1 MNRDLPL
8 VSVIISC
15 FNHENY
21 IQACIESVV
30 RQTYPNI
37 ELIVFDDGSSDN
49 SPVILKSLGEKHG
62 FIFQAQENAGLS
74 ATLNKALGI
83 AKGKYISPLGSD
95 DILMLDKIEKQVDF
109 LEQHDDISMLGGNIL
124 RIDEKGLITPK
135 QRFTAYREVDFD
147 GVFLDLKS
155 GPSTPTT
162 MIRADVLREI
172 GGYNPK
178 NNLEDLYLWLKVTH
192 SGHKIAILNDVL
204 AYYRIHGTN
213 TTKKYRFM
221 TESILDIFSDYQDHP
236 AYARAYN
243 KVLISRFLKISGK
256 DREYAWQL
264 LKQIDPSFYNL
275 KVLRGLIRLL
285 SPRLKQGKS

>member
-1 MNRDLPL
+1 MHRDLPL
-8 VSVIISC
+8 VSIIISC
-15 FNHENY
+15 FNHEDY

-49 SPVILKSLGEKHG
+49 SPAILKTLSEKHG
-62 FIFQAQENAGLS
+62 FFFQAQENIGLS
-74 ATLNKALGI
+74 GTLNKGLAM

-95 DILMLDKIEKQVDF
+95 DVLMLDKVEKQVHF
-109 LEQHDDISMLGGNIL
+109 LEQHEDISMLGGNRL
-124 RIDEKGLITPK
+124 LIDEKGSISPK
-135 QRFTAYREVDFD
+135 QKFTAYREVDFE
-147 GVFLDLKS
+147 GVLLNLKS

-178 NNLEDLYLWLKVTH
+178 NNLEDLYLWLKITH
-192 SGHKIAILNDVL
+192 TGHKIAILNDVL

-221 TESILDIFSDYQDHP
+221 TESILDIYSDYQDHP
-236 AYARAYN
+236 AYTRARN
-243 KVLISRFLKISGK
+243 KVLISRFLKIAEK
-256 DREYAWQL
+256 DRRYAWDL
-264 LKQIDPSFYNL
+264 LKQINPSFYNL
-275 KVLRGLIRLL
+275 KVLRGFIRLL
-285 SPRLKQGKS
+285 LPRQDRKNR